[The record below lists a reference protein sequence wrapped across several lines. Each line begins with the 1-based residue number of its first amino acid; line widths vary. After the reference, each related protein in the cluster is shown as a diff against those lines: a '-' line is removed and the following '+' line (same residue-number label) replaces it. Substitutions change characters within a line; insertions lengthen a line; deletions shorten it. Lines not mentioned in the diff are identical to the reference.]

1 MYIYTDWFND
11 NHLNILK
18 GEVMILCE
26 PNSMILCDKNR
37 YIAGSHFAF
46 IRSMFV
52 NQGLLDVKED

>member
-1 MYIYTDWFND
+1 MVT
-11 NHLNILK
+11 ILIVSR

-37 YIAGSHFAF
+37 YIAGSHFVF